1 MEFESVVDQ
10 LYAGEPSEFIAAR
23 NAHAREAKTGGDAGL
38 AERIR
43 ALRKP
48 TAAAAV
54 VNWLARTHPE
64 ALGELAALGE
74 KLRKAHAELDGGE
87 LRVLTR
93 QRHELVGRTL
103 KLKPSLSEPVAR
115 EVEATLE
122 AVVANPDAAEAAAE
136 GHLTAALQPDSGDHW
151 LTAAT
156 VELPRRPKLKLVP
169 KPVEKPKAKQKP
181 KAEDPVAQRE
191 RERRRRE
198 AEELGKARDTAHVE
212 LTRARRKADRAAEA
226 TAALRER
233 LAEAEAAER
242 EAGQAL
248 DAAQAGYDAAQA
260 AVDAH

>member
-1 MEFESVVDQ
+1 MEFESVVEQ
-10 LYAGEPSEFIAAR
+10 LYAGEPSEFITAR
-23 NAHAREAKTGGDAGL
+23 NTRAREAKAGGDAAL

-48 TAAAAV
+48 TAAAAA
-54 VNWLARTHPE
+54 VNGLARSHPE
-64 ALGELAALGE
+64 ALEELAALGE
-74 KLRKAHAELDGGE
+74 KLRQAHAELNGAE

-103 KLKPSLSEPVAR
+103 RLTPSLSEPVAR

-122 AVVANPDAAEAAAE
+122 AVVANPDAAEAAAA

-156 VELPRRPKLKLVP
+156 VELPKKPKLKLVP
-169 KPVEKPKAKQKP
+169 KPAEKPPRKPKTEDPAAKQ
-181 KAEDPVAQRE
+181 E

-198 AEELGKARDTAHVE
+198 ADELGKARDKAHAD

-233 LAEAEAAER
+233 LADAEAAEA

-248 DAAQAGYDAAQA
+248 EAAQADYDAAQA